1 MSKSKSISR
10 RDLLLGKLFR
20 TPVREPDDIPAKA
33 SPKSEK
39 LLAILRPP
47 GAVDERSFLAG
58 CTKCNE
64 CATACPVGAIF
75 SAPPRFGSAAGTPM
89 IDPMQ
94 APCVMCEDTP
104 CIAACEPNV
113 LQAELGLQMGTAKIK
128 QLHCLAYNGT
138 ICTVCSEQCPV
149 EGAIGLKQ
157 GRPIINEQIC
167 TGCGVCQY
175 VCPAPYNAIA
185 ILPVTSRYEE
195 AGEEAPEVEI
205 QGSNWRQEYFSNR
218 SLKPDANT
226 DPLLPSNFQGHSEP

>member
-1 MSKSKSISR
+1 MSTGESISR
-10 RDLLLGKLFR
+10 RDLLLGKVFR
-20 TPVREPDDIPAKA
+20 APAREPADSPVQA

-39 LLAILRPP
+39 LLTILRPP
-47 GAVDERSFLAG
+47 GAVDERAFLAG

-64 CATACPVGAIF
+64 CANACPVEAIF

-113 LQAELGLQMGTAKIK
+113 LQAELGLRMGTAKIK
-128 QLHCLAYNGT
+128 QPHCLAFNGT
-138 ICTVCSEQCPV
+138 ICTVCSERCPV
-149 EGAIGLKQ
+149 EGALALDQ
-157 GRPIINEQIC
+157 GRPVINEQAC

-185 ILPVTSRYEE
+185 ILPVASRYEE
-195 AGEEAPEVEI
+195 SGEESAAVDS
-205 QGSNWRQEYFSNR
+205 QGRNWRQEYFGNR
-218 SLKPDANT
+218 SLKPEANV
-226 DPLLPSNFQGHSEP
+226 DPSPHQNARD